1 MNLKSKGVVL
11 IAMLV
16 LVGTAACDSDN
27 GDVLET
33 AKAEVCDSAPD
44 WQATLERVAN
54 AEAGDSTLQTEID
67 ELATGVDDAAAAL
80 SDAGADAIATAA
92 TSLGQTVDE
101 IATALDAG
109 APEAAQ
115 KATDAAT
122 RLDALTT
129 LAECDS

>member
-129 LAECDS
+129 LAECES